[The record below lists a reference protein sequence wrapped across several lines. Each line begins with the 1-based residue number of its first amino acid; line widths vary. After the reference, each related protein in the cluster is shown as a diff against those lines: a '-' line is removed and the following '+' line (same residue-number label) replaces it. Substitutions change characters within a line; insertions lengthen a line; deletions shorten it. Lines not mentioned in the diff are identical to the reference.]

1 MDMGYC
7 PGINGSAKENVIPA
21 LLGGM
26 EAQSP
31 VGIGCQVGL
40 SQSATSVESEGT
52 SHCAM
57 RISPPGVAL
66 L

>member
-1 MDMGYC
+1 MGYC
-7 PGINGSAKENVIPA
+7 SGINGSAKENVIPA

-40 SQSATSVESEGT
+40 SQSATSKEQSI
-52 SHCAM
+52 A
-57 RISPPGVAL
+57 A
-66 L
+66 